1 MRGNR
6 FRPVAALCA
15 CVLTLLAPS
24 GAIAQTNCPKLSDQ
38 LVLVTTAQPV
48 AFQLDV
54 TDLGTGTVSV
64 FQYPLGGILEQVGPL
79 EFVFV
84 PQLDFRGTTQL
95 TYRVTTPVGCPQA
108 SLLGRVTLA
117 GGNAGS
123 LEEENATT
131 AIGLVEPP
139 KEPDLFELVA
149 VGIVSSAC
157 GLGFAPMSVVTFAM
171 LVAGGRWRRRPR
183 RSD

>member
-1 MRGNR
+1 M
-6 FRPVAALCA
+6 
-15 CVLTLLAPS
+15 TLLAPS